1 LLVLLAPVNAHNS
14 DPWGT
19 LLVSQALLQH
29 GSPNIEFYS
38 NVQELTY
45 RLLPLNGRTYYFYPI
60 GTSIA
65 AMPAVWLAN
74 RLGLDMSIAA
84 HDHVVQH
91 ILSALTVAGACVLFY
106 VLGRQFIGRRAALFL
121 ALTFTLGTSVASTM
135 GAALWSFNGTLL
147 LTLATLLLIVRAHT
161 HGPNLPAAALIGILL
176 VCAYVTRPTALALA
190 VALMGYLALMRRWRV
205 MLIIA
210 CTSGIVLLGFAL
222 LAYQFY
228 GVFIPPYYQ
237 GQREEGFGLA
247 LANLP
252 ATFYGIF
259 FSPGRG
265 LFTFTPFLI
274 LPFIALLIWP
284 QLWRNCLTWLAL
296 CWFGVQSAA
305 MLSWTH
311 WWGGASF
318 GPRLFTDA
326 LPALFLLTL
335 LTWQAATE
343 LRPAGQRVVGSIF
356 GLLAAVSIAI
366 HTGQGL
372 YQPATQLWHFVGLH
386 SIDVVPAALFD
397 WRYPQFLSTPERL
410 VERDLIY
417 RDRAPLPNTL
427 WGQPVFGVSYLRN
440 EPDWRP
446 QDVRLSDDLA
456 LQFNGTLWS
465 FNEAFAMRLL
475 YDYSELWI
483 VSDKAQPAIVH
494 VEVRPIGRAWPL
506 LLMVNDA
513 EPILLPTDTHQ
524 HLTLYLNLQRGANR
538 IRLELLGCQPQAL
551 APNGDTRLIAGLHN
565 LSIVS
570 HPLRAP

>member
-1 LLVLLAPVNAHNS
+1 MIQDGRIYHSYPLGTPLLA
-14 DPWGT
+14 
-19 LLVSQALLQH
+19 L
-29 GSPNIEFYS
+29 
-38 NVQELTY
+38 
-45 RLLPLNGRTYYFYPI
+45 
-60 GTSIA
+60 
-65 AMPAVWLAN
+65 PAVWLAN
-74 RLGLDMSIAA
+74 LSGLDMAIPT
-84 HDHVVQH
+84 HDFFLQD
-91 ILSALTVAGACVLFY
+91 LLAALTVAGACALFY
-106 VLGRQFIGRRAALFL
+106 ALAAAFLKRRDALLL
-121 ALTFTLGTSVASTM
+121 ALVFTLGTSVASTM

-147 LTLATLLLIVRAHT
+147 LTLSALLIIIRS
-161 HGPNLPAAALIGILL
+161 GPDGPTWRGAALIGVLI
-176 VCAYVTRPTALALA
+176 VTAYITRPTALAAGIAMATYFIGLRRGQAFLGFVLGAA
-190 VALMGYLALMRRWRV
+190 V
-205 MLIIA
+205 
-210 CTSGIVLLGFAL
+210 TLLGFGLFAL
-222 LAYQFY
+222 QQY
-228 GVFIPPYYQ
+228 GVAIPPYYP
-237 GQREEGFGLA
+237 GEAGEGFALRPLA
-247 LANLP
+247 VLIA
-252 ATFYGIF
+252 FYGHF

-265 LFTFTPFLI
+265 LLSFTPFL
-274 LPFIALLIWP
+274 LLLLIMLFQP
-284 QLWRNCLTWLAL
+284 QLWRQPLLWLAL
-296 CWFGVQSAA
+296 IWFGIHTAA
-305 MLSWTH
+305 MLGWRH

-372 YQPATQLWHFVGLH
+372 YQPATQLWHFVGMH
-386 SIDVVPAALFD
+386 SIEVVPAALFD
-397 WRYPQFLSTPERL
+397 WRYPQLLSTPERL

-440 EPDWRP
+440 EPDWCP